1 MDGLTIADRLLRSSN
16 ILVSMLAV
24 RLVFDITENENI
36 ETNKLFAREFMM
48 RHLAGS
54 MVSLIDR
61 LDGEDADEQ
70 QALFSILNTFEN
82 VVEVMPNAVDDIF
95 VKAGLLETLV
105 NRLVQQQSIKQLLS
119 TMNDCTVYQSELLS
133 ISMQSGY
140 IRDHL
145 ASMKVLDRIVS
156 LLRSSVEV
164 EKTPADLQ
172 EVVLN
177 IMNTLVIACLSTDC

>member
-1 MDGLTIADRLLRSSN
+1 
-16 ILVSMLAV
+16 
-24 RLVFDITENENI
+24 
-36 ETNKLFAREFMM
+36 
-48 RHLAGS
+48 
-54 MVSLIDR
+54 
-61 LDGEDADEQ
+61 
-70 QALFSILNTFEN
+70 
-82 VVEVMPNAVDDIF
+82 
-95 VKAGLLETLV
+95 
-105 NRLVQQQSIKQLLS
+105 
-119 TMNDCTVYQSELLS
+119 MNDCTVYQSELLS